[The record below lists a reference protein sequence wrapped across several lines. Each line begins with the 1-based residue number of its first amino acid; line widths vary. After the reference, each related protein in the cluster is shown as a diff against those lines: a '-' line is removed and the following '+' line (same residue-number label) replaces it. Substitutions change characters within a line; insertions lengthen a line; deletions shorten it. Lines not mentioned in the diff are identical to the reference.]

1 MHFAT
6 AEDKG
11 TMNNVVVYYKDH
23 VPVWLHIYEYD
34 LQVSKFTVV
43 VTDTPIS
50 FSASEFRPF
59 FSSGF

>member
-1 MHFAT
+1 
-6 AEDKG
+6 
-11 TMNNVVVYYKDH
+11 MNNVVVYYKDH
-23 VPVWLHIYEYD
+23 VPVWLHIHEYD